1 VELEIAERQIVAKAE
16 CILAEPAIGVPS
28 HERVQRG
35 LCPCCDRKFLASR
48 NWHGCSG
55 WTCRPKFR
63 LTVAHDSRGLIRRN
77 DELAASMREKHTEI
91 RTSQK
96 NEG

>member
-1 VELEIAERQIVAKAE
+1 M
-16 CILAEPAIGVPS
+16 
-28 HERVQRG
+28 
-35 LCPCCDRKFLASR
+35 
-48 NWHGCSG
+48 
-55 WTCRPKFR
+55 PKFR

-77 DELAASMREKHTEI
+77 DELAASMREKDTEI